1 MFRIF
6 KRSSTG
12 ERLLFVLSIIF
23 ILVQVNLELKI
34 PSYMAEITTL
44 LQTPGTVTA
53 DILKPGF
60 TMIGLSLLSF
70 ASAILVGFFAARIA
84 AGLITRLR
92 RELFNRVTNYSTNE
106 IQHFSVPSLVTR
118 TTNDL
123 TQIQMLIAMGLQ
135 VIIKGPIT
143 AIWAITKISNKSWEW
158 TATTAVAVIFLLF
171 TISILMIFVR
181 PKFAMIQKLTDNLN
195 SVTRE
200 SLTGLRVIRA
210 YNAKGYQEEKF
221 EKANE
226 ELTAVNLF
234 TGRMMSILNPVM
246 TLVSSGLTLAVYVI
260 GAFLIQ
266 NALGADKINLFSDMV
281 VFTAYAMQVVMGFMM
296 MTMIFFILP
305 RAVVS
310 SNRINEV
317 LDLFSSV
324 TFTKEKM
331 TELPKKGTIEFK
343 NVTFAY
349 PNAAESV
356 LNDITFTANTGE
368 TVAFIGS
375 TGSGKSTILKL
386 IPRLFDTTE
395 GEIVIN
401 GQNVKNFDH
410 ETLNNIIGYIPQK
423 PVLFAGDIRSNMEL
437 GTSAATPLDDAAIF
451 EALEIAQAKVFVEN
465 EEGQLGA
472 PVAQAGSNFSGGQ
485 KQRLAISR
493 VIARQ
498 PEILLFDDSFSALDY
513 QTDKKLRGILKER
526 LPQTTK
532 LIVAQ
537 RISTIMDANLI
548 IVLDEGRIVGKGT
561 HQELLKDNEV
571 YQEIAYSQLSKEEL
585 ANE

>member
-331 TELPKKGTIEFK
+331 TELPKKGTVEFK

-451 EALEIAQAKVFVEN
+451 EALEIAQAKDFVEN
-465 EEGQLGA
+465 EEGQLAA

-585 ANE
+585 VNE

>member
-181 PKFAMIQKLTDNLN
+181 PKFAMIQELTDNLN

-451 EALEIAQAKVFVEN
+451 EALEIAQAKDFVEN

-561 HQELLKDNEV
+561 HQELLKGNEV

-585 ANE
+585 VNE

>member
-181 PKFAMIQKLTDNLN
+181 PKFEMIQKLTDNLN

-210 YNAKGYQEEKF
+210 YNAKDYQEEKF

-310 SNRINEV
+310 SNRINEI

-331 TELPKKGTIEFK
+331 TELPKKGTVEFK

-437 GTSAATPLDDAAIF
+437 GTSAATPLDDAATF
-451 EALEIAQAKVFVEN
+451 EALEIAQAKDFVEN
-465 EEGQLGA
+465 EEGQLAA

-585 ANE
+585 VNE

>member
-451 EALEIAQAKVFVEN
+451 EALEIAQAKDFVEN
-465 EEGQLGA
+465 EEGQLAA

-585 ANE
+585 VNE

>member
-181 PKFAMIQKLTDNLN
+181 PKFEMIQKLTDNLN

-210 YNAKGYQEEKF
+210 YNAKDYQEEKF

-310 SNRINEV
+310 SNRINEI

-331 TELPKKGTIEFK
+331 TELPKKGTVEFK

-410 ETLNNIIGYIPQK
+410 KTLNNIIGYIPQK

-451 EALEIAQAKVFVEN
+451 EALEIAQAKDFVEN

-585 ANE
+585 VNE

>member
-331 TELPKKGTIEFK
+331 TELPKKGTVEFK
-343 NVTFAY
+343 NVMFAY

-451 EALEIAQAKVFVEN
+451 EALEIAQAKDFVEN

-585 ANE
+585 VNE

>member
-266 NALGADKINLFSDMV
+266 NALGADKISLFSDMV

-305 RAVVS
+305 RAIVS

-331 TELPKKGTIEFK
+331 TELPKKGTVEFK

-437 GTSAATPLDDAAIF
+437 GTSAATPLDDTAIF
-451 EALEIAQAKVFVEN
+451 EALEIAQAKDFVEN
-465 EEGQLGA
+465 EEGQLAA

-585 ANE
+585 VNE

>member
-181 PKFAMIQKLTDNLN
+181 PKFEMIQKLTDNLN

-210 YNAKGYQEEKF
+210 YNAKDYQEEKF

-310 SNRINEV
+310 SNRINEI

-331 TELPKKGTIEFK
+331 TELPKKGTVEFK

-451 EALEIAQAKVFVEN
+451 EALEIAQAKDFVEN
-465 EEGQLGA
+465 EEGQLAA

-585 ANE
+585 VNE

>member
-181 PKFAMIQKLTDNLN
+181 PKFAMIQNLTDNLN

-451 EALEIAQAKVFVEN
+451 EALEIAQAKDFVEN

-585 ANE
+585 VNE

>member
-331 TELPKKGTIEFK
+331 TELPKKGTVEFK
-343 NVTFAY
+343 NVMFAY
-349 PNAAESV
+349 PNAAKSV

-451 EALEIAQAKVFVEN
+451 EALEIAQAKDFVEN

>member
-349 PNAAESV
+349 PNAAKSV

-585 ANE
+585 VNE

>member
-60 TMIGLSLLSF
+60 IMIGLSLLSF

-451 EALEIAQAKVFVEN
+451 EALEIAQAKDFVEN

-585 ANE
+585 VNE

>member
-305 RAVVS
+305 RAIVS

-331 TELPKKGTIEFK
+331 TELPKKGTVEFK
-343 NVTFAY
+343 NVMFAY
-349 PNAAESV
+349 PNAAKSV

-423 PVLFAGDIRSNMEL
+423 PVLFAGDIRSNIEL

-451 EALEIAQAKVFVEN
+451 EALEIAQAKDFVEN
-465 EEGQLGA
+465 EEGQLAA

-585 ANE
+585 VNE

>member
-1 MFRIF
+1 MFSIF
-6 KRSSTG
+6 KRSSTV
-12 ERLLFVLSIIF
+12 ERLLFVCSIIF

-44 LQTPGTVTA
+44 LQQPGTTTSDVMA
-53 DILKPGF
+53 PGF
-60 TMIGLSLLSF
+60 KMIALSLLSF
-70 ASAILVGFFAARIA
+70 ACAVLVGFFAARIA
-84 AGLITRLR
+84 AGLTTRVR
-92 RELFNRVTNYSTNE
+92 GQIFDQVTSYSTNE

-135 VIIKGPIT
+135 VIIKGPVT
-143 AIWAITKISNKSWEW
+143 AIWAITKIANKNWEW
-158 TATTAVAVIFLLF
+158 TATTAIAVLFLM
-171 TISILMIFVR
+171 TAISILMVFVR
-181 PKFAMIQKLTDNLN
+181 PKFSMIQSLTDNLN

-210 YNAKGYQEEKF
+210 YNAKKYQEAKF
-221 EKANE
+221 EKAND
-226 ELTAVNLF
+226 ELTSVNLF

-246 TLVSSGLTLAVYVI
+246 TLVSTGLTLAVYLI

-266 NALGADKINLFSDMV
+266 DAMGMDKINLFSDMV
-281 VFTAYAMQVVMGFMM
+281 VFTSYAMQVVMGFMM

-305 RAVVS
+305 RAMVAA
-310 SNRINEV
+310 NRINEV
-317 LDLFSSV
+317 LNLSSSV
-324 TFTKEKM
+324 VFTDKKAEETKEKG
-331 TELPKKGTIEFK
+331 KIEFD
-343 NVTFAY
+343 NVSFAY

-356 LNDITFTANTGE
+356 LHHISFSANTGD

-395 GEIVIN
+395 GQILLD
-401 GQNVKNFDH
+401 GKALKDFDH
-410 ETLNNIIGYIPQK
+410 ESLNNLIGYIPQK
-423 PVLFAGDIRSNMEL
+423 PVLFSGDIRSNMEL
-437 GTSAATPLDDAAIF
+437 GTSLASPLDETAIF
-451 EALEIAQAKVFVEN
+451 EALDIAQAKDFVER
-465 EEGQLGA
+465 EEGQLAA

-485 KQRLAISR
+485 KQRLAIAR

-561 HQELLKDNEV
+561 HNELLKDNQV

-585 ANE
+585 VNE

>member
-266 NALGADKINLFSDMV
+266 NALGADKISLFSDMV

-331 TELPKKGTIEFK
+331 TELPKKGTVEFK
-343 NVTFAY
+343 NVMFAY

-451 EALEIAQAKVFVEN
+451 EALEIAQAKDFVEN

-585 ANE
+585 VNE

>member
-305 RAVVS
+305 RAIVS

-331 TELPKKGTIEFK
+331 TELPKKGTVEFK
-343 NVTFAY
+343 NVMFAY
-349 PNAAESV
+349 PNAAKSV

-451 EALEIAQAKVFVEN
+451 EALEIAQAKDFVEN
-465 EEGQLGA
+465 EEGQLAA

-585 ANE
+585 VNE

>member
-123 TQIQMLIAMGLQ
+123 TQIQMLIAMGHQ

-451 EALEIAQAKVFVEN
+451 EALEIAQAKDFVEN

-585 ANE
+585 VNE

>member
-266 NALGADKINLFSDMV
+266 NALGADKISLFSDMV

-305 RAVVS
+305 RAIVS

-331 TELPKKGTIEFK
+331 TELPKKGTVEFK

-386 IPRLFDTTE
+386 IPRLFDTTK

-451 EALEIAQAKVFVEN
+451 EALEIAQAKDFVEN
-465 EEGQLGA
+465 EEGQLAA

-585 ANE
+585 VNE

>member
-1 MFRIF
+1 
-6 KRSSTG
+6 
-12 ERLLFVLSIIF
+12 
-23 ILVQVNLELKI
+23 
-34 PSYMAEITTL
+34 
-44 LQTPGTVTA
+44 
-53 DILKPGF
+53 
-60 TMIGLSLLSF
+60 
-70 ASAILVGFFAARIA
+70 
-84 AGLITRLR
+84 
-92 RELFNRVTNYSTNE
+92 
-106 IQHFSVPSLVTR
+106 
-118 TTNDL
+118 
-123 TQIQMLIAMGLQ
+123 
-135 VIIKGPIT
+135 
-143 AIWAITKISNKSWEW
+143 
-158 TATTAVAVIFLLF
+158 
-171 TISILMIFVR
+171 MIFVR
-181 PKFAMIQKLTDNLN
+181 PKFEMIQKLTDNLN

-210 YNAKGYQEEKF
+210 YNAKDYQEEKF

-310 SNRINEV
+310 SNRINEI

-331 TELPKKGTIEFK
+331 TELPKKGTVEFK

-437 GTSAATPLDDAAIF
+437 GTSAATPLDDAATF
-451 EALEIAQAKVFVEN
+451 EALEIAQAKDFVEN
-465 EEGQLGA
+465 EEGQLAA

-485 KQRLAISR
+485 KQCLAISR

-585 ANE
+585 VNE

>member
-305 RAVVS
+305 RAIVS

-331 TELPKKGTIEFK
+331 TELPKKGTVEFK
-343 NVTFAY
+343 NVMFAY
-349 PNAAESV
+349 PNAAKSV

-585 ANE
+585 VNE

>member
-266 NALGADKINLFSDMV
+266 NALGADKISLFSDMV

-305 RAVVS
+305 RAIVS

-331 TELPKKGTIEFK
+331 TELPKKGTVEFK

-437 GTSAATPLDDAAIF
+437 GTSAATPLDDAAIL
-451 EALEIAQAKVFVEN
+451 EALEIAQAKDFVEN
-465 EEGQLGA
+465 EEGQLAA

-585 ANE
+585 VNE

>member
-331 TELPKKGTIEFK
+331 TELPKKGTVEFK
-343 NVTFAY
+343 NVMFAY

-437 GTSAATPLDDAAIF
+437 GTSAATPLDDTVIF

-585 ANE
+585 VNE

>member
-451 EALEIAQAKVFVEN
+451 EALEIAQAKDFVEN

-585 ANE
+585 VNE

>member
-266 NALGADKINLFSDMV
+266 NALGADKISLFSDMV

-305 RAVVS
+305 RAIVS

-331 TELPKKGTIEFK
+331 TELPKKGTVEFK

-451 EALEIAQAKVFVEN
+451 EALEIAQAKDFVEN
-465 EEGQLGA
+465 EEGQLAA

-585 ANE
+585 VNE

>member
-266 NALGADKINLFSDMV
+266 NALGADKISLFSDMV

-451 EALEIAQAKVFVEN
+451 EALEIAQAKDFVEN

-585 ANE
+585 VNE

>member
-310 SNRINEV
+310 SNRINEI

-331 TELPKKGTIEFK
+331 TELPKKGTVEFK

-451 EALEIAQAKVFVEN
+451 EALEIAQAKDFVEN
-465 EEGQLGA
+465 EEGQLAA

-585 ANE
+585 VNE

>member
-1 MFRIF
+1 MT
-6 KRSSTG
+6 S
-12 ERLLFVLSIIF
+12 
-23 ILVQVNLELKI
+23 
-34 PSYMAEITTL
+34 
-44 LQTPGTVTA
+44 
-53 DILKPGF
+53 
-60 TMIGLSLLSF
+60 
-70 ASAILVGFFAARIA
+70 
-84 AGLITRLR
+84 
-92 RELFNRVTNYSTNE
+92 YSTNE

-123 TQIQMLIAMGLQ
+123 TQIQMLISMGLQ
-135 VIIKGPIT
+135 VIIKGPVT
-143 AIWAITKISNKSWEW
+143 AIWAITKIANKNWEW
-158 TATTAVAVIFLLF
+158 TATTAIAVLFLM
-171 TISILMIFVR
+171 TAISILMVFVR
-181 PKFAMIQKLTDNLN
+181 PKFSMIQSLTDNLN

-210 YNAKGYQEEKF
+210 YNAKKYQEAKF
-221 EKANE
+221 EKAND
-226 ELTAVNLF
+226 ELTSVNLF

-246 TLVSSGLTLAVYVI
+246 TLVSTGLTLAVYLI

-266 NALGADKINLFSDMV
+266 DAMGMDKINLFSDMV
-281 VFTAYAMQVVMGFMM
+281 VFTSYAMQVVMGFMM

-305 RAVVS
+305 RAMVAA
-310 SNRINEV
+310 NRINEV
-317 LDLFSSV
+317 LNLSSSV
-324 TFTKEKM
+324 VFTDKKAEETKEKG
-331 TELPKKGTIEFK
+331 KIEFD
-343 NVTFAY
+343 NVSFAY

-356 LNDITFTANTGE
+356 LHNISFSANTGD

-395 GEIVIN
+395 GQILLD
-401 GQNVKNFDH
+401 GKALKDFDH
-410 ETLNNIIGYIPQK
+410 ESLNNLIGYIPQK
-423 PVLFAGDIRSNMEL
+423 PVLFSGDIRSNMEL
-437 GTSAATPLDDAAIF
+437 GTSLASPLNETAIY
-451 EALEIAQAKVFVEN
+451 EALDIAQAKDFVER
-465 EEGQLGA
+465 EEGQLAA

-485 KQRLAISR
+485 KQRLAIAR

-526 LPQTTK
+526 LSQTTK

-561 HQELLKDNEV
+561 HEELLKDNQI

-585 ANE
+585 INE

>member
-401 GQNVKNFDH
+401 GQNIKNFDH

-451 EALEIAQAKVFVEN
+451 EALEIAQAKDFVEN

-585 ANE
+585 VNE

>member
-181 PKFAMIQKLTDNLN
+181 PKFEMIQKLTDNLN

-210 YNAKGYQEEKF
+210 YNAKDYQEEKF

-310 SNRINEV
+310 SNRINEI

-331 TELPKKGTIEFK
+331 TELPKKGTVEFK

-451 EALEIAQAKVFVEN
+451 EALEIAQAKDFVEN
-465 EEGQLGA
+465 EEGQLAA

-561 HQELLKDNEV
+561 HHELLKDNEV

-585 ANE
+585 VNE

>member
-246 TLVSSGLTLAVYVI
+246 TLVSSGLTLAIYVI

-386 IPRLFDTTE
+386 IPRLFDTTK

-451 EALEIAQAKVFVEN
+451 EALEIAQAKDFVEN

-585 ANE
+585 VNE

>member
-266 NALGADKINLFSDMV
+266 NALGADKISLFSDMV

-310 SNRINEV
+310 SNRINEI

-331 TELPKKGTIEFK
+331 TELPKKGTVEFK

-451 EALEIAQAKVFVEN
+451 EALEIAQAKDFVEN
-465 EEGQLGA
+465 EEGQLAA

-585 ANE
+585 VNE

>member
-266 NALGADKINLFSDMV
+266 NALGADKISLFSDMV

-305 RAVVS
+305 RAIVS

-331 TELPKKGTIEFK
+331 TELPKKGTVEFK

-451 EALEIAQAKVFVEN
+451 EALEIAQAKDFVEN
-465 EEGQLGA
+465 EEGQLAA

-548 IVLDEGRIVGKGT
+548 IVLDGGRIVGKGT

-585 ANE
+585 VNE

>member
-451 EALEIAQAKVFVEN
+451 EALEIAQAKDFVEN

>member
-451 EALEIAQAKVFVEN
+451 EALEIAQAKDFVEN
-465 EEGQLGA
+465 EEGLLGA
-472 PVAQAGSNFSGGQ
+472 PVVQAGSNFSGGQ

-585 ANE
+585 VNE

>member
-331 TELPKKGTIEFK
+331 TELPKKGTVEFK
-343 NVTFAY
+343 NVMFAY
-349 PNAAESV
+349 PNAAKSV

-451 EALEIAQAKVFVEN
+451 EALEIAQAKDFVEN
-465 EEGQLGA
+465 EEGQLAA

-585 ANE
+585 VNE

>member
-585 ANE
+585 VNE

>member
-1 MFRIF
+1 MLSIF
-6 KRSSTG
+6 KRSSVA
-12 ERLLFVLSIIF
+12 ERLLFVLSILF
-23 ILVQVNLELKI
+23 ILVQVSLELRI

-44 LQTPGTVTA
+44 LQQPGTTTA
-53 DILKPGF
+53 DVMKPGF
-60 TMIGLSLLSF
+60 IMIGLSLLSF
-70 ASAILVGFFAARIA
+70 AFAILVGFFAARIA
-84 AGLITRLR
+84 AGLTTRVR
-92 RELFNRVTNYSTNE
+92 GQLFNQVTQFSTNE

-123 TQIQMLIAMGLQ
+123 TQIQLLIAMGLQ

-158 TATTAVAVIFLLF
+158 TATTAIAVTFLLV
-171 TISILMIFVR
+171 TISILMAFVR

-210 YNAKGYQEEKF
+210 YNAEAYQEEKF

-226 ELTAVNLF
+226 ELTSVNLF

-246 TLVSSGLTLAVYVI
+246 TLVSTGLTLAVYVI

-266 NALGADKINLFSDMV
+266 NAVGADKITLFSDMV
-281 VFTAYAMQVVMGFMM
+281 VFTSYAMQVVMGFMM

-310 SNRINEV
+310 ANRINEV
-317 LDLFSSV
+317 LGLFSSIAFTDKKTAPSKIKGKI
-324 TFTKEKM
+324 TFDD
-331 TELPKKGTIEFK
+331 
-343 NVTFAY
+343 VSFAY

-356 LNDITFTANTGE
+356 LHHISFEAKTGD
-368 TVAFIGS
+368 TVALIGS

-386 IPRLFDTTE
+386 IPRLFDTTQ
-395 GEIVIN
+395 GNILLN
-401 GQNVKNFDH
+401 GKNVKEYDH

-423 PVLFAGDIRSNMEL
+423 PVLFSGDIRSNMEL
-437 GTSAATPLDDAAIF
+437 GRSFASPLDEAAILD
-451 EALEIAQAKVFVEN
+451 ALEIAQAKDFVER
-465 EEGQLGA
+465 EEGQLA
-472 PVAQAGSNFSGGQ
+472 AHVAQAGSNFSGGQ

-513 QTDKKLRGILKER
+513 QTDKKLRAILKER

-548 IVLDEGRIVGKGT
+548 IVLEEGRIVGKGT
-561 HQELLKDNEV
+561 HHELLKDNQI

-585 ANE
+585 VNE

>member
-423 PVLFAGDIRSNMEL
+423 PVLFAGDIRSNIEL

-451 EALEIAQAKVFVEN
+451 EALEIAQAKDFVEN
-465 EEGQLGA
+465 EEGQLAA

-585 ANE
+585 VNE